1 MFVHKFIR
9 PPEHRLL
16 KIVRLVLLKIS
27 LQIVK
32 TSTKKLT
39 ELQGAALGIIWLN
52 SPCTPYQ
59 VRMVFQRSPSP
70 HWTGSAGAI
79 YPLIRN
85 LESACLISSQRYRV
99 GKRLARRYSITVT
112 GRRALQKWLQDAVAD
127 KTIGV
132 PVDALRTRIRF
143 FAALPRSAGAK
154 LIEEVQK
161 QLAKHGRT
169 LRAECK
175 RRRASGD
182 IFSYLAMRGAL
193 LTLKTRQ
200 VWLSEVRR
208 HIVAISGYVNC

>member
-1 MFVHKFIR
+1 
-9 PPEHRLL
+9 
-16 KIVRLVLLKIS
+16 
-27 LQIVK
+27 VK

-79 YPLIRN
+79 YPMIRN
-85 LESACLISSQRYRV
+85 LKSAGLISSERHKV
-99 GKRLARRYSITVT
+99 GKRLGRRYSITPA
-112 GRRALQKWLQDAVAD
+112 GSRALQKWLKHAIAD

-132 PVDALRTRIRF
+132 PLDALRTRIRF
-143 FAALPRSAGAK
+143 FAALPRSARVK
-154 LIEEVQK
+154 LIDKVQA
-161 QLAKHGRT
+161 QLAKHIRT
-169 LRAECK
+169 IRAECK

-193 LTLKTRQ
+193 LALQARQ
-200 VWLSEVRR
+200 AWLQEVQRSAT
-208 HIVAISGYVNC
+208 HEI